1 MPSHFGEFHMH
12 ASPVRVAA
20 LFLLAGCSSQPT
32 APEAPA
38 ACVAEPGQAYLG
50 QPASDATLEAIR
62 RATGAGQLRAL
73 KPGQAA
79 TMDFR
84 QDRVTV
90 VQDAAGRIE
99 RITCG

>member
-1 MPSHFGEFHMH
+1 MH
-12 ASPVRVAA
+12 ATSIRLAA
-20 LFLLAGCSSQPT
+20 LLLLAGCSSQPP

-38 ACVAEPGQAYLG
+38 ACVAGPGQAYLG

-79 TMDFR
+79 TMDYR

-90 VQDAAGRIE
+90 VQDAEGRVE

>member
-1 MPSHFGEFHMH
+1 MH
-12 ASPVRVAA
+12 ALPVRVAA
-20 LFLLAGCSSQPT
+20 LLLLAGCSSQP
-32 APEAPA
+32 PAPA

-90 VQDAAGRIE
+90 VQDAEGRIE